1 MSRDFQMMFAAGMHL
16 VEGGKGS
23 NLHSGYM
30 EISSSHNMQN
40 NSQFIHEN
48 VNKKKKHKIV
58 VTWNKMF

>member
-1 MSRDFQMMFAAGMHL
+1 MSRDFEMMLAAEMHF

-40 NSQFIHEN
+40 N
-48 VNKKKKHKIV
+48 VNLFFKMLII
-58 VTWNKMF
+58 NKTSNFCHLE